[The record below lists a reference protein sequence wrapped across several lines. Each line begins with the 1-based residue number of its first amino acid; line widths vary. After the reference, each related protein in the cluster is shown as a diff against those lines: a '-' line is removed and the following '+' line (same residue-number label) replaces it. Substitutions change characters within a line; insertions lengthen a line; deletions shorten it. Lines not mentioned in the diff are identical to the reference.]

1 MENMTENE
9 LTELRKKAHAYDS
22 EKGRL
27 QKAQT
32 ELDAERAARAELEQ
46 RLASQQPAPSFD
58 PRALEIFGDEGV
70 SALNSMLAPVLG
82 KLDTIGKK
90 FDERDMYE
98 AKARAARTFQGE
110 LDKKL
115 SENNLHGFA
124 SRLYQGDLA
133 SEWAKF
139 VDNRPAARS
148 GEQSGDVETVSDM
161 VNIFINQNKEL
172 VSGGGYS
179 PNAVAG
185 SIPGVKSEYSDGDY
199 MRDANVLKRQ
209 MENLAITEDEYST
222 KSKELFARYVAAQ
235 EKVERS
241 AASYG
246 LA

>member
-1 MENMTENE
+1 
-9 LTELRKKAHAYDS
+9 
-22 EKGRL
+22 
-27 QKAQT
+27 
-32 ELDAERAARAELEQ
+32 
-46 RLASQQPAPSFD
+46 
-58 PRALEIFGDEGV
+58 
-70 SALNSMLAPVLG
+70 
-82 KLDTIGKK
+82 
-90 FDERDMYE
+90 
-98 AKARAARTFQGE
+98 
-110 LDKKL
+110 
-115 SENNLHGFA
+115 
-124 SRLYQGDLA
+124 
-133 SEWAKF
+133 
-139 VDNRPAARS
+139 
-148 GEQSGDVETVSDM
+148 M

-199 MRDANVLKRQ
+199 MRDAGVLKRQ